1 MNVAPFV
8 STIDRI
14 PPSNLEA
21 EMALLGSI
29 LVDKEMMSTV
39 AEIVQPHDFYASLHE
54 SIYLALFALYERG
67 EPLDKVALAEEL
79 RNRGMLDKIGGLAYL
94 NSLMD
99 TVPTAASAEYYARI
113 VREKS
118 TLRGLIHA
126 GTQVTQ
132 LGYESEDD
140 VPAAI
145 DRAEQVVYDV
155 GNRSEHNAFA
165 TVPSLLLGVFQS
177 LERRHEQKGDRTG
190 VTSGYRDIDDYTAGW
205 QPGNLIIIAARPA
218 MGKTSIALNMA
229 VAAAKDEKKP
239 IALFSLEMT
248 KQELVER
255 FLSSEARLD
264 ASKLRRGAIADRDW
278 EKIGH
283 AMGVLHELPIY
294 LDDAGAVSVTEIRS
308 RLRRLKS
315 AHGLSAVII
324 DYLQLVRPSSL
335 TRQNVNRNEELSE
348 ICRVLKATAKDL
360 EVPIIA
366 LAQLNRAV
374 ETRADKRPMLSDLRD
389 CLGGEALV
397 ANADTGERVPIREIA
412 ERGLRFDVWAI
423 DDRMRLVRRPIVD
436 AWKVG
441 DKPVFRVTTKSGR
454 VVRCTEG
461 HRFLTASGWSKLRD
475 LVPGRAVAVPRRYEV
490 PASVRREMTPGQAV
504 LLGWL
509 IGDGHLGGSASL
521 TVATAAE
528 ANLAKR
534 LAAFEFGL
542 SPTIK
547 PERASTSAL
556 RVVMTTGTMCGAGKN
571 PLTRWLR
578 ELGAWKKTG
587 TEKRVPSQIGAES
600 DGVVAAFLRGLFH
613 ADGCL
618 TRGAT
623 SSRVT
628 VKLATIS
635 EGLARDVQHLLLRFG
650 INAILSC
657 DRRNIGG
664 YRTRTTALWTLLLM
678 QRDAVLAFMERIGF
692 LGDKHARALAKIEP
706 AKKNDAAQFDRIPL
720 EVNSHVRML
729 RSDHRLSHAA
739 LGWRDQ
745 GKMMSRSTCAK
756 IAERLENDF
765 LDALAFSDVLW
776 DPIVSV
782 EPQGVEAVYDLTVG
796 DLHNFCVDDIVTHNS
811 GAIEQEADIVTFLY
825 RDVYYNKETS
835 VEPDVTEF
843 IIAKHRNGKVGTV
856 KLRFQPEHTLFVPY
870 GDDSHYPSP

>member
-1 MNVAPFV
+1 MTTFV

-39 AEIVQPHDFYASLHE
+39 AEIVQPSDFYASLHE

-177 LERRHEQKGDRTG
+177 LERRHEMKGDRTG
-190 VTSGYRDIDDYTAGW
+190 VTSGFRDIDDYTAGW

-294 LDDAGAVSVTEIRS
+294 LDDAGAVTVTEIRS

-315 AHGLSAVII
+315 AHGLSAVIV
-324 DYLQLVRPSSL
+324 DYLQLVRPSTLS
-335 TRQNVNRNEELSE
+335 RQGVNRNEELSE

-374 ETRADKRPMLSDLRD
+374 ETRADKRPLLSDLRD
-389 CLGGEALV
+389 CLAGDALV
-397 ANADTGERVPIREIA
+397 ANADTGERIPIRDVV
-412 ERGLRFDVWAI
+412 ERGLRFDVWAV

-441 DKPVFRVTTKSGR
+441 EKPVYRVTTKSGR
-454 VVRCTEG
+454 AINCTEG
-461 HRFLTASGWSKLRD
+461 HRFLTLSGWSELRN
-475 LVPGRAVAVPRRYEV
+475 LRLGRSIAVPRRYEPGCARALGSS
-490 PASVRREMTPGQAV
+490 PA
-504 LLGWL
+504 L
-509 IGDGHLGGSASL
+509 
-521 TVATAAE
+521 
-528 ANLAKR
+528 
-534 LAAFEFGL
+534 
-542 SPTIK
+542 
-547 PERASTSAL
+547 
-556 RVVMTTGTMCGAGKN
+556 
-571 PLTRWLR
+571 
-578 ELGAWKKTG
+578 
-587 TEKRVPSQIGAES
+587 
-600 DGVVAAFLRGLFH
+600 VAAPLNSSTAVTTSLRGL
-613 ADGCL
+613 
-618 TRGAT
+618 
-623 SSRVT
+623 ST
-628 VKLATIS
+628 V
-635 EGLARDVQHLLLRFG
+635 
-650 INAILSC
+650 
-657 DRRNIGG
+657 
-664 YRTRTTALWTLLLM
+664 
-678 QRDAVLAFMERIGF
+678 
-692 LGDKHARALAKIEP
+692 
-706 AKKNDAAQFDRIPL
+706 
-720 EVNSHVRML
+720 
-729 RSDHRLSHAA
+729 
-739 LGWRDQ
+739 
-745 GKMMSRSTCAK
+745 
-756 IAERLENDF
+756 AERPGDDLS
-765 LDALAFSDVLW
+765 DAFTIADILW

-782 EPQGVEAVYDLTVG
+782 VRHGVEAVYDLTVG

-835 VEPDVTEF
+835 AEPDVTEF
-843 IIAKHRNGKVGTV
+843 IIAKHRNGKVGTI

-870 GDDSHYPSP
+870 GDESHYPNP

>member
-39 AEIVQPHDFYASLHE
+39 AEIVQPSDFYASLHE

-155 GNRSEHNAFA
+155 GNRSDHNAFA

-239 IALFSLEMT
+239 IAVFSLEMT

-294 LDDAGAVSVTEIRS
+294 LDDGGAVTVTEIRS

-315 AHGLSAVII
+315 AHGLSAVIV
-324 DYLQLVRPSSL
+324 DYLQLVRPSTLS
-335 TRQNVNRNEELSE
+335 RQGVNRNEELSE

-389 CLGGEALV
+389 CLAGDALV
-397 ANADTGERVPIREIA
+397 ANADTGERIPIRDIV

-441 DKPVFRVTTKSGR
+441 DKPVYRVTTKSGR
-454 VVRCTEG
+454 VIRCTEG
-461 HRFLTASGWSKLRD
+461 HRFLTLSGWSELRD
-475 LVPGRAVAVPRRYEV
+475 LTSGRSVAVP
-490 PASVRREMTPGQAV
+490 
-504 LLGWL
+504 
-509 IGDGHLGGSASL
+509 
-521 TVATAAE
+521 
-528 ANLAKR
+528 
-534 LAAFEFGL
+534 
-542 SPTIK
+542 
-547 PERASTSAL
+547 
-556 RVVMTTGTMCGAGKN
+556 
-571 PLTRWLR
+571 
-578 ELGAWKKTG
+578 
-587 TEKRVPSQIGAES
+587 
-600 DGVVAAFLRGLFH
+600 
-613 ADGCL
+613 
-618 TRGAT
+618 
-623 SSRVT
+623 
-628 VKLATIS
+628 
-635 EGLARDVQHLLLRFG
+635 
-650 INAILSC
+650 
-657 DRRNIGG
+657 
-664 YRTRTTALWTLLLM
+664 
-678 QRDAVLAFMERIGF
+678 QRDEFAGRVQTLHSQGAFG
-692 LGDKHARALAKIEP
+692 ARSFGPSKALADR
-706 AKKNDAAQFDRIPL
+706 ADA
-720 EVNSHVRML
+720 E
-729 RSDHRLSHAA
+729 
-739 LGWRDQ
+739 
-745 GKMMSRSTCAK
+745 
-756 IAERLENDF
+756 
-765 LDALAFSDVLW
+765 FSDAFTMGDILW
-776 DPIVSV
+776 DPITSIIR
-782 EPQGVEAVYDLTVG
+782 QGVEAVYDLTVG

-843 IIAKHRNGKVGTV
+843 IIAKHRNGKVGTI

-870 GDDSHYPSP
+870 GDESHYPNP